1 MSSSKRISSERR
13 RLVEELHASARRHF
27 PRRRVIIK
35 GFDDLWQADIVEMRP
50 YSNINRGHHYILTM
64 IDALSKFAWAVG
76 MKSKSG
82 KETADV
88 IAEIIRKS
96 GRCPR
101 NLQTDMGKEFYN
113 ADVQKLLRKH
123 HINHYSTTLKDKM
136 WKMFTLQGSYKWVD
150 ELPRL
155 VSEYNDTLHRT
166 IGMRPVDVTPV
177 SAKKLLNTVYS
188 HVKIAA
194 PAKFKVGAKSN
205 NADTTTPVLHDFW
218 RGTGQPPPTTRNK
231 HCLVIAH

>member
-1 MSSSKRISSERR
+1 
-13 RLVEELHASARRHF
+13 
-27 PRRRVIIK
+27 
-35 GFDDLWQADIVEMRP
+35 
-50 YSNINRGHHYILTM
+50 M

-82 KETADV
+82 KEMADV

-113 ADVQKLLRKH
+113 ADVQKLLRKR
-123 HINHYSTTLKDKM
+123 HINHYSTI
-136 WKMFTLQGSYKWVD
+136 LQVGRRAAASGF
-150 ELPRL
+150 RIQR
-155 VSEYNDTLHRT
+155 HRT
-166 IGMRPVDVTPV
+166 IGMRPVDVTPA

-194 PAKFKVGAKSN
+194 SAKFKVGAKDRDTCRSN
-205 NADTTTPVLHDFW
+205 DSDHALVDC
-218 RGTGQPPPTTRNK
+218 QATRYG
-231 HCLVIAH
+231 